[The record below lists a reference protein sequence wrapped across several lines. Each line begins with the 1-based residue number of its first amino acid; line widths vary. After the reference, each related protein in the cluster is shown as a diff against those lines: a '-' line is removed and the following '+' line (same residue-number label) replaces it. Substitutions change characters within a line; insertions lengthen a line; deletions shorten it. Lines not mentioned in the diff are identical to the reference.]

1 MRRGKEI
8 GRGFM
13 LWQNQKITLSVVCL
27 SHMSG
32 VIGEMVGFGGFKVFT
47 SIISGDRKEFI
58 QRYIKA
64 FKIGPKNQVIL
75 VG

>member
-1 MRRGKEI
+1 
-8 GRGFM
+8 
-13 LWQNQKITLSVVCL
+13 
-27 SHMSG
+27 MSG

-47 SIISGDRKEFI
+47 SIINGDKKEFI

-64 FKIGPKNQVIL
+64 FKIDPKNQVIL